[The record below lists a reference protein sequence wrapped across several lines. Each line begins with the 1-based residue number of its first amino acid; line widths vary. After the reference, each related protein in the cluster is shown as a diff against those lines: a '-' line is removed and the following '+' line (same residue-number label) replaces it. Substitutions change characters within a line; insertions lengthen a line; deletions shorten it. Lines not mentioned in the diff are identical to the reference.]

1 MIVSITSMP
10 YSSTLYQKRTRIFR
24 FAGIV
29 FSISNSSAL
38 LFTTLNSYL
47 LVHGAILG
55 AAMFVYSEL
64 RRRNA
69 NQGVRVN
76 ESWNFLFSA
85 WINIQLIV
93 FYLLYQNFE
102 TLIVSVGL
110 LSQLLIY
117 KTKNDALESKWF
129 TGIITVYGVLMTG
142 SILFGSEPAEHLAL
156 LQSPE
161 YMKLGDFMEL
171 VIVSAALVVNI
182 LFFKSAVRAS
192 EYVTTYERKTK
203 LVVDRLNKIVAHNL
217 RTPITTLQMQL
228 EMQRLKGEPYEELEP
243 LVQSLVQTTDDV
255 FSFDSNYENLALDT
269 LVVRLRDFFGERVEF
284 EVDTDENHQILAAN
298 IYYFALHN
306 FISNAIK
313 YSSEKPVVRFLTYLG
328 YLLVSVEDTGQ
339 GMSSERIESLGQ
351 KLNSSQGLGVGL
363 AISVELL
370 NAFGYTIEVQS
381 QLGTGTLV
389 LISRESKAVD
399 AFGNSDWPKAVFKVV
414 EAEDQAVGLL

>member
-1 MIVSITSMP
+1 
-10 YSSTLYQKRTRIFR
+10 
-24 FAGIV
+24 
-29 FSISNSSAL
+29 
-38 LFTTLNSYL
+38 
-47 LVHGAILG
+47 
-55 AAMFVYSEL
+55 MFVYSEL

-182 LFFKSAVRAS
+182 LFFKSAVRHS
-192 EYVTTYERKTK
+192 DYDTTYERKTK
-203 LVVDRLNKIVAHNL
+203 LVIDRLNKVIAHNL

-228 EMQRLKGEPYEELEP
+228 EMQRLKGEPYVELEP

-269 LVVRLRDFFGERVEF
+269 LVVRLRDFFGEQVEF
-284 EVDTDENHQILAAN
+284 KVDTDENHEILAAN

-328 YLLVSVEDTGQ
+328 DLLVSVEDTGQ

-351 KLNSSQGLGVGL
+351 KLSSSQGLGVGL

-370 NAFGYTIEVQS
+370 NAFDYTIEVQS

-389 LISRESKAVD
+389 LISRESRAID
-399 AFGNSDWPKAVFKVV
+399 AFGNSDWPKAVFKV
-414 EAEDQAVGLL
+414 AEG

>member
-1 MIVSITSMP
+1 MP

-38 LFTTLNSYL
+38 LFTTLNSYF

-171 VIVSAALVVNI
+171 VIVSGALVVNI

-389 LISRESKAVD
+389 LISRESRAVD
-399 AFGNSDWPKAVFKVV
+399 AFGNSDWPKAVFKV
-414 EAEDQAVGLL
+414 AEGEE

>member
-1 MIVSITSMP
+1 MP

-38 LFTTLNSYL
+38 LFTTLNSYF

-171 VIVSAALVVNI
+171 VIVSGALVVNI
-182 LFFKSAVRAS
+182 LFFKSAVRDS

-389 LISRESKAVD
+389 LISRESRAVD
-399 AFGNSDWPKAVFKVV
+399 AFGNSDWPKAVFKV
-414 EAEDQAVGLL
+414 AEGEE

>member
-38 LFTTLNSYL
+38 LFTTLNSYF

-117 KTKNDALESKWF
+117 KTKNDVLESKWF

-171 VIVSAALVVNI
+171 VIVSGALVVNI
-182 LFFKSAVRAS
+182 LFFKSAVRDS

-269 LVVRLRDFFGERVEF
+269 LVVRLRDFFGEQVEF
-284 EVDTDENHQILAAN
+284 KVDTDENHEILAAN

-328 YLLVSVEDTGQ
+328 DLLVSVEDTGQ

-389 LISRESKAVD
+389 LISRESRAVD
-399 AFGNSDWPKAVFKVV
+399 AFGNSDWPKAVFKV
-414 EAEDQAVGLL
+414 AEGEE